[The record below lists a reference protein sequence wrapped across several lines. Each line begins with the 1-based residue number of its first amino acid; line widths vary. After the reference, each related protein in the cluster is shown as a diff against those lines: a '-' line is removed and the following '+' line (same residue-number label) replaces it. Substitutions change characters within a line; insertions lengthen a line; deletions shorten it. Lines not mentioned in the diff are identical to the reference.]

1 MFKHT
6 IPLLAALALAISPV
20 LPSSAAFAQGEA
32 KSNQF
37 WWPEM
42 LNLEQLRSHDTR
54 SNPYGDDFDYAKA
67 FNSVDLK
74 ALKAD
79 IEKALTTSQD
89 WWPADWGH
97 YGGLMIRM
105 AWHSAGTYR
114 VHDGRGG
121 ADGGQ
126 QRFEPLGSWPD
137 NANLDKARRLLWPV
151 KQKYGRDVSWADLM
165 ILAGN
170 VALESMGF
178 ETLGFAGGRADDW
191 EADLVYWGPETEMLG
206 NDKRFSKD
214 GELEKPLAALHM
226 GLIYVNPEGPSGN
239 LDPVSA
245 AADIRQSFYRM
256 AMNDEEIVAL
266 IAGGHTLGK
275 VHGAVKADC
284 VGPEPAAA
292 PIEQQGLGWKN
303 KCGKGNA
310 EDTMTSG
317 LEGAWTQT
325 PTAWSIL
332 YLDNLLRLEWEKQKS
347 PGGGTVW
354 VPTDKSAHSAVPDAH
369 IEGKRNPPIM
379 LTTDLSLK
387 EDPGFRKITERFLKN
402 PKEFDVA
409 FAKAWFKLTHR
420 DLGPRARY
428 VGSEIPEEVFIW
440 QDPVP
445 PADYVL
451 SDSEADNLKAKI
463 LKSGL
468 TVPELVRTAWA
479 SASTFR
485 GSDMRGGANGARI
498 RLAPQKNWEA
508 NDPQELAK
516 VLTALEKIQKDFGK
530 QVSIADLIVLGGA
543 AGIEKGA
550 ADAGHKVKVPFQSGR
565 GDASQ
570 EMTDIQSFAV
580 LEPTADAF
588 RNYYSDKAYASP
600 TRMLVEKADLLTL
613 SVPEM
618 TALVGGMRALGA
630 NSGGSQ
636 HGVLTDKPGTLSN
649 GFFVNLLDMSTQWEK
664 SSGAEG
670 VYKGLDRKTGK
681 QKWTATS
688 VDLVFGSNSELRAVA
703 EAYASDDGE
712 AQFVNDFIAAWSK
725 VMNLDRFDLS

>member
-1 MFKHT
+1 
-6 IPLLAALALAISPV
+6 
-20 LPSSAAFAQGEA
+20 
-32 KSNQF
+32 
-37 WWPEM
+37 
-42 LNLEQLRSHDTR
+42 
-54 SNPYGDDFDYAKA
+54 
-67 FNSVDLK
+67 
-74 ALKAD
+74 
-79 IEKALTTSQD
+79 
-89 WWPADWGH
+89 
-97 YGGLMIRM
+97 
-105 AWHSAGTYR
+105 
-114 VHDGRGG
+114 
-121 ADGGQ
+121 
-126 QRFEPLGSWPD
+126 
-137 NANLDKARRLLWPV
+137 
-151 KQKYGRDVSWADLM
+151 
-165 ILAGN
+165 
-170 VALESMGF
+170 
-178 ETLGFAGGRADDW
+178 
-191 EADLVYWGPETEMLG
+191 
-206 NDKRFSKD
+206 
-214 GELEKPLAALHM
+214 M

-618 TALVGGMRALGA
+618 TVLVGGMRALGA